1 MGVVIRDSTLIHKI
15 KVQIQFAFV
24 CTIDKG
30 SRYLFKG
37 RNGFFYI
44 YFNKKNDWVRMH
56 IINTLINPEFDSKA
70 PVFLVWMTSDV
81 AVQVLWLRINTNK
94 KLNVT
99 MLVPTSLQ
107 IISIFIIQ

>member
-56 IINTLINPEFDSKA
+56 IINTLINPKFDSKA
-70 PVFLVWMTSDV
+70 PFYLVW
-81 AVQVLWLRINTNK
+81 RISGAGCK
-94 KLNVT
+94 
-99 MLVPTSLQ
+99 SLMANHQ
-107 IISIFIIQ
+107 G